1 MTFGRP
7 SPAFLV
13 AVLVA
18 GPALACLVPSGS
30 AVAHSTKFVFQV
42 DSTADAH
49 DANPSDGVCRT
60 LFDTC
65 TLRAAL
71 EEADALPAGSTIKV
85 DVPAGTYDLSLG
97 SLEVTANTV
106 TLSGAGR
113 AVTDVTAGGASRVLF
128 VGAGTTVTV
137 EGVTISDGNAGNSG
151 YGGGIESVGML
162 TVDHATITG
171 NKAAAGGG
179 LANAGGTL
187 TVEHSE
193 ISDNTDSGYGGAG
206 INNGGARN
214 VPGVVTIEHS
224 SLVDD
229 FGGGDGGAVL
239 NGQNGHPPTAGSA
252 AVAPV
257 RGRSVPPPAA
267 IGLVLTVTDSTF
279 TEDQSGNGGGAVAN
293 DGGNFSVSGST
304 FDSNRAGG
312 AIGGAISSG
321 GGSLIVSSSTLDGN
335 DACEGGAIDMF
346 TNGTSGTHLVTRTT
360 ISDNRACD
368 VGGGL
373 DVSGSATVTQS
384 TLTGNIAPVAAAMEV
399 EGSTTFSLSNSTVSG
414 NTSDQ
419 GQAVVETYACSDGTV
434 SFVTFAGNSN
444 ALGVSCPDVT
454 VTGTILASSTDG
466 PNCVGAAL
474 KETVGYN
481 LDSGTSCALG
491 ASTDLSS
498 TRPRLRQLA
507 ANGGPTMTMA
517 LKAGSPAIDHGGTAA
532 TGCPSTDQR
541 GVPRPQGPAC
551 DIGAFEKR
559 VPSSSGLADSSGRA
573 P

>member
-1 MTFGRP
+1 
-7 SPAFLV
+7 
-13 AVLVA
+13 VA
-18 GPALACLVPSGS
+18 GPVMACLVPAVP

-42 DSTADAH
+42 DSATDAH

-60 LFDTC
+60 SFDTC

-106 TLSGAGR
+106 TVSGAGR
-113 AVTDVTAGGASRVLF
+113 AMTAVTAGGASRVLF
-128 VGAGTTVTV
+128 VGTGTTVRV
-137 EGVTISDGNAGNSG
+137 EGMTISDGNAGNSG

-171 NKAAAGGG
+171 NRAAAGGG

-187 TVEHSE
+187 TVENSD

-206 INNGGARN
+206 INNGGVRN
-214 VPGVVTIEHS
+214 VPGTVTVEHS
-224 SLVDD
+224 KLVDD
-229 FGGGDGGAVL
+229 YGGGSGGAIL
-239 NGQNGHPPTAGSA
+239 NGQNGHPATAEA
-252 AVAPV
+252 AALAPV
-257 RGRSVPPPAA
+257 RGQSVPPQSA
-267 IGLVLTVTDSTF
+267 IKLVLTVTDSTF
-279 TEDQSGNGGGAVAN
+279 SDDQAGNGGGGIAN
-293 DGGNFSVSGST
+293 AGGTLSVSGST

-312 AIGGAISSG
+312 ADGGAISSG
-321 GGSLIVSSSTLDGN
+321 YGSLIVSSSMLDGN
-335 DACEGGAIDMF
+335 YACYGGGIEMF
-346 TNGTSGTHLVTRTT
+346 TNGTSGTHLVTQTT

-434 SFVTFAGNSN
+434 SFVTFSGNTN
-444 ALGVSCPDVT
+444 ALGISCPDVT
-454 VTGTILASSTDG
+454 VTGTILDGSTDG
-466 PNCVGAAL
+466 PNCLGAAP

-491 ASTDLSS
+491 LPTDLSS
-498 TRPRLRQLA
+498 THPKLA
-507 ANGGPTMTMA
+507 ALADHGGPTMTMA
-517 LKAGSPAIDHGGTAA
+517 LKAGSPAVDQGGTAA
-532 TGCPSTDQR
+532 TGCPVADQR

-559 VPSSSGLADSSGRA
+559 VPSASHGT